1 MKFFLGL
8 RVFSQVRVLIREL
21 IEVPDELV
29 KQLLLV
35 VHTLQI
41 L

>member
-1 MKFFLGL
+1 MKFLLGL